1 MAAALGQVDE
11 VSRLVSDGRDPVSGL
26 DGDTPLHAASGNGH
40 GGVVAVLLNA
50 GVHPDLRIAGAC
62 ALSPF
67 LPFSLSLFLP
77 SFFAL
82 AVLRMTLSPA
92 TDCTAGLQLRA
103 GDRTAMHTACE
114 AGRDT
119 VVATLLAGGAD
130 PEPVDSAGE
139 KPRDLAER
147 LGHAICA

>member
-1 MAAALGQVDE
+1 MVLTKLTDGCLLRALIASTARPTASSTIQDLDLYVAAALGQVDE

-62 ALSPF
+62 ALSPC
-67 LPFSLSLFLP
+67 LPCSLFLFLP
-77 SFFAL
+77 SFFALAL

-92 TDCTAGLQLRA
+92 TDCTGGL
-103 GDRTAMHTACE
+103 
-114 AGRDT
+114 
-119 VVATLLAGGAD
+119 
-130 PEPVDSAGE
+130 
-139 KPRDLAER
+139 
-147 LGHAICA
+147 

>member
-1 MAAALGQVDE
+1 MVLTKLTDSCPLRTLIASTARPTVSSTIQDLDLYVAAALGQVDE

-67 LPFSLSLFLP
+67 LSFSLL
-77 SFFAL
+77 AL
-82 AVLRMTLSPA
+82 AVLRN
-92 TDCTAGLQLRA
+92 
-103 GDRTAMHTACE
+103 
-114 AGRDT
+114 
-119 VVATLLAGGAD
+119 
-130 PEPVDSAGE
+130 
-139 KPRDLAER
+139 DLFPSD
-147 LGHAICA
+147 

>member
-1 MAAALGQVDE
+1 LLSTFLFCVVGVHLRLICLHTYRLMVLTKLTDGCLLRTLIASTARPTASSTIQDLDLYVAAALGQVDE

-67 LPFSLSLFLP
+67 LPFSLS
-77 SFFAL
+77 SFFL
-82 AVLRMTLSPA
+82 CS
-92 TDCTAGLQLRA
+92 C
-103 GDRTAMHTACE
+103 C
-114 AGRDT
+114 
-119 VVATLLAGGAD
+119 
-130 PEPVDSAGE
+130 S
-139 KPRDLAER
+139 
-147 LGHAICA
+147 